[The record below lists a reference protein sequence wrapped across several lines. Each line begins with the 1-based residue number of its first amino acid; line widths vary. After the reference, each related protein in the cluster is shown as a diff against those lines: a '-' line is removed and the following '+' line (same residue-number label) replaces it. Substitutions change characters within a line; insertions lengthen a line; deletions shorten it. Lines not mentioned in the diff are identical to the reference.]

1 MYNKPTLDSKLDSQ
15 IQWLCFPFSVSCWPG
30 YSIQVMTRANV
41 LTRQLGQRSVH
52 VIGMGI
58 FSLFYPLKNRAQR
71 SAPHALGIACHI
83 GHIYA
88 IAPHHQSLASLSPYT
103 QTHTH
108 TLSPHSLSLSPILAS
123 LRHGPLSMQ
132 IPSQTARKLL
142 VGWPHVPVPRAVL
155 CPSPPGFVASSIS
168 PFSFI
173 ISPSVDRRG
182 VDVDPFILWLSLV
195 TLKMLSLAALSNAPL
210 KEAQLL
216 CVIAFRYPL
225 FMIPVPLC
233 LVLLRS
239 WRVLSSWSHPYLCL
253 ASRSSPCSIS
263 FRPHL
268 YYTFNLVSERFVHD
282 SQALQ
287 RALEGHHHRLALSR
301 RHGRHLLSFRFVF
314 PVHSCPRPFTI
325 ASALAIACEHSVL
338 GPCSSSLT
346 PAQNPTPHSNSC

>member
-1 MYNKPTLDSKLDSQ
+1 MVVFPLF
-15 IQWLCFPFSVSCWPG
+15 CFVLARILHTSYDKGKRVDETAGSEISSCYWHGHLFSVLPPQKQSTTLRPTRSG
-30 YSIQVMTRANV
+30 HRMPYRTYLRHRTSPSITR
-41 LTRQLGQRSVH
+41 
-52 VIGMGI
+52 
-58 FSLFYPLKNRAQR
+58 FPLSIHTN
-71 SAPHALGIACHI
+71 
-83 GHIYA
+83 
-88 IAPHHQSLASLSPYT
+88 
-103 QTHTH
+103 TH
-108 TLSPHSLSLSPILAS
+108 TLSLSSLAISLAHPCLSTPWTTVDANPFANGSQAPRRLAARPRAS
-123 LRHGPLSMQ
+123 CRPLS
-132 IPSQTARKLL
+132 ITTR
-142 VGWPHVPVPRAVL
+142 L
-155 CPSPPGFVASSIS
+155 CRIVHLTILFHHFAHT
-168 PFSFI
+168 
-173 ISPSVDRRG
+173 SVDRRG

-216 CVIAFRYPL
+216 CVIAFRFPL

-253 ASRSSPCSIS
+253 ASQSSPCSIS

-301 RHGRHLLSFRFVF
+301 RHGWHLLSFRFIF

-325 ASALAIACEHSVL
+325 ASALTIACEHSVL